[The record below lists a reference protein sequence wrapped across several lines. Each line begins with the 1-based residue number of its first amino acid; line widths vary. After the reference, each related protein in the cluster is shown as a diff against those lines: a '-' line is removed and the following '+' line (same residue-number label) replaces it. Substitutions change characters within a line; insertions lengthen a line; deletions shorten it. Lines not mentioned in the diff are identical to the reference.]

1 MNRYPVVIVF
11 VAILTG
17 IILFLVSPQPTTGQ
31 DNPKLVKAK
40 DSSGIIGYK
49 NIPILPRFVTWCGTL
64 GTTTLA
70 SRAIP
75 PY

>member
-1 MNRYPVVIVF
+1 MNRHPAIYVLITILS
-11 VAILTG
+11 VAV
-17 IILFLVSPQPTTGQ
+17 LFLGLAQSTIGQ